1 MHMELLKKKS
11 LRLSSALVRFD
22 NVPREINSGLLER
35 IAVSEQENI
44 LVYEYTFH
52 RNVRTNAFL
61 RKFASECRGVLGEEL
76 RRLGR
81 AGLKPVLRLGYFS
94 WQLQHFQLQ
103 IGHETIRKLACQGRS
118 VSLAFPSQL
127 GMAELNLS
135 IPHELIALLSDY
147 SFALEI

>member
-1 MHMELLKKKS
+1 MKQLKKKE

-76 RRLGR
+76 RRLGC
-81 AGLKPVLRLGYFS
+81 AGPKPVLRLGYFS

-135 IPHELIALLSDY
+135 IPHELIVLLSDY

>member
-1 MHMELLKKKS
+1 MELLKKKS

-127 GMAELNLS
+127 GMADLNLS